1 MELKEA
7 MKKGNQDNGKLIG
20 ESLLM
25 VDKLNCGII
34 LTNDCDRDGNSYM
47 TFNII
52 NLMRQSST
60 KQKEKKQK

>member
-1 MELKEA
+1 MELKAA
-7 MKKGNQDNGKLIG
+7 MKKGNQNNGKLIS

-25 VDKLNCGII
+25 VDKLDRGIA
-34 LTNDCDRDGNSYM
+34 LTNDCDRDGNGYM

-60 KQKEKKQK
+60 KQKE

>member
-1 MELKEA
+1 
-7 MKKGNQDNGKLIG
+7 MKKGNQDNGKLIS

-25 VDKLNCGII
+25 VDKLNCGIA
-34 LTNDCDRDGNSYM
+34 LKDCDRDGNCYM

>member
-1 MELKEA
+1 MELKEVTN
-7 MKKGNQDNGKLIG
+7 KGNQDNGKLIG

-25 VDKLNCGII
+25 VDKLNRGII
-34 LTNDCDRDGNSYM
+34 LTNCDRDGNSYM
-47 TFNII
+47 AFNII